1 MSFMKILI
9 AEDDL
14 HIRQGLT
21 DLLSQEGYEV
31 EAAENGKIALELFHT
46 QKPQFVILD
55 IMMPEMDGYSVCREI
70 RAIDNDIPIIFLS
83 AKSEEIDRVIG
94 LELGADDYISKPFG
108 TREVVA
114 RIRAITRRVLKS
126 SSPESTTP
134 EIKNGSFA
142 FGDLEVLP
150 NELRA
155 KKGTDYIDLSLREIK
170 VLQTMANHQ
179 GEVVSRDLLFNE
191 CWGYDHMPNSRT
203 LDQHISKLRKL
214 IEDDPADP
222 QLIKTVHGAGYRYE

>member
-1 MSFMKILI
+1 MKILI

>member
-1 MSFMKILI
+1 MKILI

-14 HIRQGLT
+14 HIRQGLS
-21 DLLSQEGYEV
+21 DLLSQEGYEI
-31 EAAENGKIALELFHT
+31 ETAENGKIALELFKK

-70 RAIDNDIPIIFLS
+70 RAVDNDIPIIFLS

-114 RIRAITRRVLKS
+114 RIRAITRRFLKTSAPTS
-126 SSPESTTP
+126 STATETQAD
-134 EIKNGSFA
+134 SFK
-142 FGDLEVLP
+142 FGELEVLP

-155 KKGTDYIDLSLREIK
+155 KKDNVYIDLSLREIK
-170 VLQTMANHQ
+170 VLQTLAKHQ

-214 IEDDPADP
+214 IEDDPSDP

>member
-1 MSFMKILI
+1 MKILI

-21 DLLSQEGYEV
+21 DLLSQEGYEIV
-31 EAAENGKIALELFHT
+31 AAENGKIALELFQK

-70 RAIDNDIPIIFLS
+70 RAVDNDIPIVFLS

-126 SSPESTTP
+126 SIPESSTTESQNNSFFFGEL
-134 EIKNGSFA
+134 EI
-142 FGDLEVLP
+142 LP

-155 KKGTDYIDLSLREIK
+155 KKGNEYIDLSLREIK

-191 CWGYDHMPNSRT
+191 CWGYEHMPNSRT

-214 IEDDPADP
+214 IEGDPSDP

>member
-1 MSFMKILI
+1 MKILI

-14 HIRQGLT
+14 HIRQGLS
-21 DLLSQEGYEV
+21 DLLSQEGYEIV
-31 EAAENGKIALELFHT
+31 TAENGKTALDLYHKA
-46 QKPQFVILD
+46 KPQFVILD
-55 IMMPEMDGYSVCREI
+55 IMMPEMDGYSACREI
-70 RAIDNDIPIIFLS
+70 RAVDNDIPIVFLS

-114 RIRAITRRVLKS
+114 RIRAITRRFLKS
-126 SSPESTTP
+126 SVSESADATDAKTD
-134 EIKNGSFA
+134 SFK
-142 FGDLEVLP
+142 FGDLEVLV

-155 KKGTDYIDLSLREIK
+155 KKGEACIDLSLREIK
-170 VLQTMANHQ
+170 VLHTLARHQ

-214 IEDDPADP
+214 IEDDPSDP
-222 QLIKTVHGAGYRYE
+222 QLIKTVHGAGYRYEI

>member
-1 MSFMKILI
+1 MKILI

-14 HIRQGLT
+14 NIRKGLS
-21 DLLSQEGYEV
+21 DLLSAEGYEIC
-31 EAAENGKIALELFHT
+31 AAENGRIALNLFHD

-55 IMMPEMDGYSVCREI
+55 IMMPEMDGYTVCREI
-70 RAIDNDIPIIFLS
+70 RSVDNDIPIIFLS

-114 RIRAITRRVLKS
+114 RIRAITRRHLQIQLNPAAV
-126 SSPESTTP
+126 
-134 EIKNGSFA
+134 NSFI
-142 FGDLEVLP
+142 FGDLQIFP

-155 KKGTDYIDLSLREIK
+155 KRKDQSIDLSLREIK
-170 VLQTMANHQ
+170 VLQTLAEHK
-179 GEVVSRDLLFNE
+179 GEVVSRDQLFNA

-214 IEDDPADP
+214 IETDPAEP
-222 QLIKTVHGAGYRYE
+222 QLIKTVRGVGYRYE

>member
-1 MSFMKILI
+1 MKILI

-14 HIRQGLT
+14 HIRQGLS
-21 DLLSQEGYEV
+21 DLLSQEGYEIA
-31 EAAENGKIALELFHT
+31 AAENGKIALELFQK

-70 RAIDNDIPIIFLS
+70 RAVDNDIPIIFLS

-114 RIRAITRRVLKS
+114 RIRAITRRYLKS
-126 SSPESTTP
+126 SLPVSSTTD
-134 EIKNGSFA
+134 KVSTGSFV
-142 FGDLEVLP
+142 FGGLEILP

-155 KKGTDYIDLSLREIK
+155 KKGNICIDLSLREIK
-170 VLQTMANHQ
+170 MLQTLSKYQ

-214 IEDDPADP
+214 IEDDPSDP
-222 QLIKTVHGAGYRYE
+222 KLIKTVHGVGYRYE

>member
-1 MSFMKILI
+1 MKILI

-14 HIRQGLT
+14 NIREGLR
-21 DLLSQEGYEV
+21 DLLSQEGYEICV
-31 EAAENGKIALELFHT
+31 AENGRIALDLYET
-46 QKPQFVILD
+46 EKPQFVILD
-55 IMMPEMDGYSVCREI
+55 IMMPEMDGYTVCREI
-70 RAIDNDIPIIFLS
+70 RSKDNDIPIIFLS

-114 RIRAITRRVLKS
+114 RIRAITRRYLKTQS
-126 SSPESTTP
+126 SSIETNSFSFGQY
-134 EIKNGSFA
+134 EIY
-142 FGDLEVLP
+142 P

-155 KKGTDYIDLSLREIK
+155 KQGDQSIDLSLREIK
-170 VLQTMANHQ
+170 VLQTLAQHK
-179 GEVVSRDLLFNE
+179 GDAVSRDQLFNA

-214 IEDDPADP
+214 IEEDPAEP
-222 QLIKTVHGAGYRYE
+222 QLIKTVRGVGYRYE

>member
-1 MSFMKILI
+1 MKILI

-14 HIRQGLT
+14 HIRQGLS

-31 EAAENGKIALELFHT
+31 ETAENGKRALELFKT
-46 QKPQFVILD
+46 SSPQFVILD

-70 RAIDNDIPIIFLS
+70 RAVDNEIPIVFLS

-114 RIRAITRRVLKS
+114 RIRAITRRYLKDANA
-126 SSPESTTP
+126 EETNDDLAKST
-134 EIKNGSFA
+134 FA
-142 FGDLEVLP
+142 FGDFEVIP

-155 KKGTDYIDLSLREIK
+155 KKESDCIDLSLREIK
-170 VLQTMANHQ
+170 VLQTLAKHQ

-191 CWGYDHMPNSRT
+191 CWGYEHMPNSRT

-214 IEDDPADP
+214 IEVDPSEP

>member
-1 MSFMKILI
+1 MKILI

-14 HIRQGLT
+14 HIRQGLS
-21 DLLSQEGYEV
+21 DLLSQEGYEI
-31 EAAENGKIALELFHT
+31 ETAENGKIALELFQK

-70 RAIDNDIPIIFLS
+70 RVVDNEIPIIFLS

-114 RIRAITRRVLKS
+114 RIRAITRRFLKS
-126 SSPESTTP
+126 SSTESTSDDTP
-134 EIKNGSFA
+134 AESFA

-150 NELRA
+150 SELRA
-155 KKGTDYIDLSLREIK
+155 KKGGDCIDLSLREIK
-170 VLQTMANHQ
+170 VLQTLANHQ

-214 IEDDPADP
+214 IEDDPSDP

>member
-1 MSFMKILI
+1 MRILI

-14 HIRQGLT
+14 NIREGLR

-31 EAAENGKIALELFHT
+31 LLAENGRIALDVFHEK
-46 QKPQFVILD
+46 KPQFIILD
-55 IMMPEMDGYSVCREI
+55 IMMPELDGYSVCREI
-70 RAIDNDIPIIFLS
+70 RSVDTDVPVVFLS

-108 TREVVA
+108 TREVIA
-114 RIRAITRRVLKS
+114 RIRAITRRYLK
-126 SSPESTTP
+126 T
-134 EIKNGSFA
+134 SFLQSDSEYCDFE
-142 FGDLEVLP
+142 FGDLIIYP

-155 KKGTDYIDLSLREIK
+155 KRGELSIDLGLRDVSILS
-170 VLQTMANHQ
+170 VLSKHQ
-179 GEVVSRDLLFNE
+179 GEVVTRDQLFNL

-214 IEDDPADP
+214 VELDPAEP
-222 QLIKTVHGAGYRYE
+222 KLIKTVRGVGYRHE

>member
-1 MSFMKILI
+1 MKILI
-9 AEDDL
+9 AEDDI
-14 HIRQGLT
+14 HIRQGLS
-21 DLLSQEGYEV
+21 DLLSQEGYEI
-31 EAAENGKIALELFHT
+31 ETAENGKIALELFLKE
-46 QKPQFVILD
+46 KPQFVILD
-55 IMMPEMDGYSVCREI
+55 IMMPEMDGYTVCREI
-70 RAIDNDIPIIFLS
+70 RALDNDIPIVFLS

-114 RIRAITRRVLKS
+114 RIRAITRRFLKV
-126 SSPESTTP
+126 SSPKISNTEEQTESFT
-134 EIKNGSFA
+134 
-142 FGDLEVLP
+142 FGTLEVLP

-155 KKGTDYIDLSLREIK
+155 KKGNMCIDLSLREIK
-170 VLQTMANHQ
+170 VLKTLAAHQ
-179 GEVVSRDLLFNE
+179 GAVVSRDLLFNE

-214 IEDDPADP
+214 IEDDPSDP

>member
-1 MSFMKILI
+1 MKILI
-9 AEDDL
+9 AEDDM
-14 HIRQGLT
+14 HIRQGLS
-21 DLLSQEGYEV
+21 DLLAQEGYEI
-31 EAAENGKIALELFHT
+31 EAAENGKIALDLFKNS
-46 QKPQFVILD
+46 KPQFVILD

-70 RAIDNDIPIIFLS
+70 RAVDNDIPIVFLS

-114 RIRAITRRVLKS
+114 RIRAITRRYLKDS
-126 SSPESTTP
+126 HSETADTNDSQSM
-134 EIKNGSFA
+134 SFN
-142 FGDLEVLP
+142 FGELEVLP

-155 KKGTDYIDLSLREIK
+155 KRGDDCIDLSLREIK
-170 VLQTMANHQ
+170 VLQTLANHQ

-214 IEDDPADP
+214 IEEDPTDP

>member
-1 MSFMKILI
+1 MKILI

-14 HIRQGLT
+14 HIRQGLS
-21 DLLSQEGYEV
+21 DLLSQEGYEIEV
-31 EAAENGKIALELFHT
+31 AENGKLALALFQK

-55 IMMPEMDGYSVCREI
+55 IMMPEMDGYAVCREI
-70 RAIDNDIPIIFLS
+70 RAVDNDIPIIFLS

-126 SSPESTTP
+126 SDQEKSNTDTQTESF
-134 EIKNGSFA
+134 K
-142 FGDLEVLP
+142 FGELDVLP

-155 KKGTDYIDLSLREIK
+155 KKGEAHIDLSLREIK
-170 VLQTMANHQ
+170 VLQTLAKHQ

-214 IEDDPADP
+214 IEDDPSDP

>member
-1 MSFMKILI
+1 MAIPC
-9 AEDDL
+9 AEKF
-14 HIRQGLT
+14 R
-21 DLLSQEGYEV
+21 
-31 EAAENGKIALELFHT
+31 K
-46 QKPQFVILD
+46 
-55 IMMPEMDGYSVCREI
+55 
-70 RAIDNDIPIIFLS
+70 DNDIPIIFLS

-114 RIRAITRRVLKS
+114 RIRAITRRYLKS
-126 SSPESTTP
+126 ASSESTNAEPKT
-134 EIKNGSFA
+134 ESFQFGS
-142 FGDLEVLP
+142 LEVLP

-155 KKGTDYIDLSLREIK
+155 KKGDAFIDLSLRETK
-170 VLQTMANHQ
+170 VLQTLAKHK

-214 IEDDPADP
+214 IEDDPSEP

>member
-1 MSFMKILI
+1 MKILI

-14 HIRQGLT
+14 HIREGLR
-21 DLLSQEGYEV
+21 DLLSQEGYEICV
-31 EAAENGKIALELFHT
+31 AENGRIALDLYHQ

-70 RAIDNDIPIIFLS
+70 RNKDNDIPIIFLS

-114 RIRAITRRVLKS
+114 RIRAITRRHLQTQ
-126 SSPESTTP
+126 SSPTAA
-134 EIKNGSFA
+134 KSFI
-142 FGDLEVLP
+142 FGDYEIFP

-155 KKGTDYIDLSLREIK
+155 KREGKSIDLSLREIK
-170 VLQTMANHQ
+170 VLNTLAEHK
-179 GEVVSRDLLFNE
+179 GEAVSRDQLFNA

-214 IEDDPADP
+214 IEDDPAEP
-222 QLIKTVHGAGYRYE
+222 QLIKTVRGVGYRYE

>member
-1 MSFMKILI
+1 MKILI

-14 HIRQGLT
+14 NIREGLS
-21 DLLSQEGYEV
+21 DLLSAEGYEIS
-31 EAAENGKIALELFHT
+31 AAENGRVALEQFHQ

-55 IMMPEMDGYSVCREI
+55 IMMPEMDGYTVCREI
-70 RAIDNDIPIIFLS
+70 RSVDNDIPIIFLS

-114 RIRAITRRVLKS
+114 RIRAITRRHLQTQLN
-126 SSPESTTP
+126 PTAA
-134 EIKNGSFA
+134 NSFI
-142 FGDLEVLP
+142 FGDLQIFP

-155 KKGTDYIDLSLREIK
+155 KRKDQSIDLSLREIK
-170 VLQTMANHQ
+170 ILQTLTEHK
-179 GEVVSRDLLFNE
+179 GEVVSRDQLFNA

-214 IEDDPADP
+214 IEPDPAEP
-222 QLIKTVHGAGYRYE
+222 QLIKTVHRAGYRYE

>member
-1 MSFMKILI
+1 VKILI

-14 HIRQGLT
+14 NIRLGLS

-31 EAAENGKIALELFHT
+31 ETAENGKIALELFQK

-55 IMMPEMDGYSVCREI
+55 IMMPEMDGYTVCREI
-70 RAIDNDIPIIFLS
+70 RAVDNDIPIIFLS

-114 RIRAITRRVLKS
+114 RIRAITRRYLKS
-126 SSPESTTP
+126 STAESTTT
-134 EIKNGSFA
+134 ETQADTFT
-142 FGDLEVLP
+142 FGNLEVLP

-155 KKGTDYIDLSLREIK
+155 KKGNVCIDLSLREIK
-170 VLQTMANHQ
+170 VLQTLAKHQ

-214 IEDDPADP
+214 IEDDSSDP

>member
-1 MSFMKILI
+1 MKILI

-14 HIRQGLT
+14 HIRQGLS
-21 DLLSQEGYEV
+21 DLLSQEGYEI
-31 EAAENGKIALELFHT
+31 ETAENGKIALELFQK

-70 RAIDNDIPIIFLS
+70 RAVDNDIPIIFLS

-114 RIRAITRRVLKS
+114 RIRAITRRFLKTSAPAS
-126 SSPESTTP
+126 STATETQAV
-134 EIKNGSFA
+134 SFK
-142 FGDLEVLP
+142 FGELEVLP

-155 KKGTDYIDLSLREIK
+155 KKGSVCLDLSLREIK
-170 VLQTMANHQ
+170 VLQTLAKHQ

-214 IEDDPADP
+214 IEDNPADP
-222 QLIKTVHGAGYRYE
+222 QLIKTVHGVGYRYE

>member
-1 MSFMKILI
+1 MRILI

-14 HIRQGLT
+14 HIREGLR
-21 DLLSQEGYEV
+21 DLLSQEGYEITT
-31 EAAENGKIALELFHT
+31 AENGKTALELFK
-46 QKPQFVILD
+46 QEKPQFIILD

-70 RAIDNDIPIIFLS
+70 RAIDKDIPIVFLS

-114 RIRAITRRVLKS
+114 RIRAITRRFLKTEQTDNNTEEEKS
-126 SSPESTTP
+126 SF
-134 EIKNGSFA
+134 SFGTLA
-142 FGDLEVLP
+142 VFP

-155 KKGTDYIDLSLREIK
+155 KKGDSCIDLSLREIK
-170 VLQTMANHQ
+170 VLQTLAKHQ

-191 CWGYDHMPNSRT
+191 CWGYEHMPNSRT

-214 IEDDPADP
+214 IEDNPAEP

>member
-1 MSFMKILI
+1 MKILI

-14 HIRQGLT
+14 HIRQGLS
-21 DLLSQEGYEV
+21 DLLSQEGYEI
-31 EAAENGKIALELFHT
+31 ETAENGKIALELFKK

-70 RAIDNDIPIIFLS
+70 RAVDNDIPIIFLS

-114 RIRAITRRVLKS
+114 RIRAITRRFLKTSAPAS
-126 SSPESTTP
+126 STATETQAD
-134 EIKNGSFA
+134 SFK
-142 FGDLEVLP
+142 FGELEVLP

-155 KKGTDYIDLSLREIK
+155 KKDNVCIDLSLREIK
-170 VLQTMANHQ
+170 VLQTLAKHQ

-222 QLIKTVHGAGYRYE
+222 QLIKTVHGVGYRYE

>member
-1 MSFMKILI
+1 MKILI

-14 HIRQGLT
+14 HIRQGLS
-21 DLLSQEGYEV
+21 DLLSQEGYEI
-31 EAAENGKIALELFHT
+31 EMAENGKVALELFNT
-46 QKPQFVILD
+46 SKPQFVILD

-70 RAIDNDIPIIFLS
+70 RSQDEDIPIVFLS

-114 RIRAITRRVLKS
+114 RIRAITRRYLKASDAKDANES
-126 SSPESTTP
+126 SSA
-134 EIKNGSFA
+134 SFK
-142 FGDLEVLP
+142 FGELEVSP

-155 KKGTDYIDLSLREIK
+155 KKGSGSIDLSLREIK
-170 VLQTMANHQ
+170 VLQTLAKHQ

-214 IEDDPADP
+214 IEEDPANP

>member
-1 MSFMKILI
+1 MKILI

-14 HIRQGLT
+14 HIRHGLS
-21 DLLSQEGYEV
+21 DLLSQEGYEI
-31 EAAENGKIALELFHT
+31 ETAENGKIALELFKK

-70 RAIDNDIPIIFLS
+70 RAVDNDIPIIFLS

-114 RIRAITRRVLKS
+114 RIRAITRRFLKTS
-126 SSPESTTP
+126 GPTSLAATETQAD
-134 EIKNGSFA
+134 SFK
-142 FGDLEVLP
+142 FGELEVLP

-155 KKGTDYIDLSLREIK
+155 KKDNVCIDLSLREIK
-170 VLQTMANHQ
+170 VLQTLAKHQ

-214 IEDDPADP
+214 IEDDPSDP